1 MGRKSR
7 TKKEIRETSNKE
19 VPQAKLPAAPSPFL
33 RIALVFAA
41 LVVVFE
47 VIAEKVIDWS
57 ALQLAT
63 ASLTTFIL
71 QSTGLQVVTDGIHM
85 TLPNAQWEII
95 AECTAIR
102 SQLVFLAFILAFPA
116 SLKAKV
122 LAVGAGLPF
131 LFVANILR
139 LVGLGWLTALNPTL
153 ANYFH
158 DFVWQMGFLFLV
170 IGMWLVWIEWVVNG
184 QKRSAVPA

>member
-7 TKKEIRETSNKE
+7 TKKETRETLSKE

-33 RIALVFAA
+33 RITLVFAV

-47 VIAEKVIDWS
+47 VIAEKVVDWS

-102 SQLVFLAFILAFPA
+102 AQLVFLAFILAYPA
-116 SLKAKV
+116 SLKARA

-131 LFVANILR
+131 LFTVNIIR
-139 LVGLGWLTALNPTL
+139 LVALGWLTALNPAL
-153 ANYFH
+153 ASYFH

-170 IGMWLVWIEWVVNG
+170 IGLWLVWIERVVNSE
-184 QKRSAVPA
+184 KRPAIPA